1 MTRKTLSPAAA
12 LALPLFLFISPASGQ
27 TPIPGLEV
35 EVSLRSEVAE
45 IGKDL
50 VLDVAV
56 DPGPGAKLLAEGWAI
71 AVRDAADPLFPAEP
85 YPVRL
90 VSAAPEGRDQGFL
103 PSPARFE
110 WAAPIPTGTEPGVR
124 DLIVTATA
132 MQEDGTVVEG
142 RWEGPVTVDFGED
155 WSADKIT
162 AFIERRGLGLFLVV
176 VFGFGLLMSLSPCIY
191 PMIPIT
197 LAVIG
202 AQSQEKGALHGL
214 VMSVTYVVGMALV
227 YAILGALSATVFS
240 GITAF
245 MQSPAVLVPLALLL
259 VALSFGMFGAFELEA
274 PAFIRDRL
282 QGSGRTGKRG
292 GFIGAF
298 VMGMVAGL
306 VASPCVGPFL
316 AALLVWVG
324 TTGNWVLGFFSLF
337 TFGIGMGLLL
347 IGVGTFPAL
356 LGSMPRSGG
365 WMVTVKNFMGLL
377 LLAMAFYFVR
387 PGAVLPVTAF
397 YPLLGATAILVSVFM
412 GAFEGLGSAESWW
425 PRARKG
431 LGLIV
436 FLFGLHFFLGG
447 LIWHTNL
454 MPRPAVEAVPPA
466 AMPRDPTRSLTG
478 DADPGVAGAATA
490 SLPAKVPWE
499 VLATGAGPRPILDAR
514 LAEAKAAGK
523 PVMIDFWAEWCVYC
537 KKLDKLVWKD
547 PAVVEESL
555 RFVTIKFDATAP
567 DDEEMAAIK
576 KLFQVTGL
584 PRVVFID
591 SRGEILHGRSQGF
604 LEAPAMLEVMQ
615 SIR

>member
-1 MTRKTLSPAAA
+1 MTRKPLTAATA
-12 LALPLFLFISPASGQ
+12 LGLALLLPFPLSFGQ
-27 TPIPGLEV
+27 AETPGLAV
-35 EVSLRSEVAE
+35 HAALRSEVSE

-50 VLDVAV
+50 VLDITL
-56 DPGPGAKLLAEGWAI
+56 DPGPGVRLLAEGWAI
-71 AVRDAADPLFPAEP
+71 TVSDPADPLFLTDP

-90 VSAAPEGRDQGFL
+90 VSAGPEGQGRGFL
-103 PSPARFE
+103 PDPARFE
-110 WAAPIPTGTEPGVR
+110 WAAPIPSGTVPGVR
-124 DLIVTATA
+124 NLVVTALA
-132 MQEDGTVVEG
+132 AREDGAVVEG

-162 AFIERRGLGLFLVV
+162 AFIERRGLALFLVV

-259 VALSFGMFGAFELEA
+259 VALSFSMFGAYELEA

-282 QGSGRTGKRG
+282 HGSGRSGKRG

-316 AALLVWVG
+316 AALLVWVA

-347 IGVGTFPAL
+347 IGVGTFPAM

-377 LLAMAFYFVR
+377 LVAMAFYFVR
-387 PGAVLPVTAF
+387 PGAVLPVGVF
-397 YPLLGATAILVSVFM
+397 YPLLGAAAILVSVFM
-412 GAFEGLGSAESWW
+412 GAFEGLGSAPSWW

-431 LGLIV
+431 IGLIV
-436 FLFGLHFFLGG
+436 FLFGLSYFLGG
-447 LIWHTNL
+447 LLWHTSL
-454 MPRPAVEAVPPA
+454 LPRPAVEVIRPA
-466 AMPRDPTRSLTG
+466 AMPQDVTRSLSG
-478 DADPGVAGAATA
+478 NPGPGVAAAR
-490 SLPAKVPWE
+490 PAPRLDKVPWE
-499 VLATGAGPRPILDAR
+499 ILTTGAGPRPILDAR

-547 PAVVEESL
+547 PAIVEESL
-555 RFVTIKFDATAP
+555 RFLTVKIDATAP
-567 DDEEMAAIK
+567 DDGEMGAIK
-576 KLFQVTGL
+576 ELMQVKGL

>member
-1 MTRKTLSPAAA
+1 LTRKTLSPAAA
-12 LALPLFLFISPASGQ
+12 LALPLLLLVSPASGQ
-27 TPIPGLEV
+27 TPAPGLEV

-45 IGKDL
+45 IGQDL
-50 VLDVAV
+50 ILDIAL
-56 DPGPGAKLLAEGWAI
+56 DSGPGGRLLAEGWTI
-71 AVRDAADPLFPAEP
+71 TVSDAADPLFLADP

-90 VSAAPEGRDQGFL
+90 VSAAPDGGNRGFL

-110 WAAPIPTGTEPGVR
+110 WAAPIPPGTEPGVR
-124 DLIVTATA
+124 NLVVTATA
-132 MQEDGTVVEG
+132 TQEDGAVVEG

-259 VALSFGMFGAFELEA
+259 VALSFGMFGAFEMEA

-282 QGSGRTGKRG
+282 HGSGRSGKRG

-316 AALLVWVG
+316 AALLVWVA

-387 PGAVLPVTAF
+387 PGAVLPVTVF
-397 YPLLGATAILVSVFM
+397 YPLLGGTAILVSVFM
-412 GAFEGLGSAESWW
+412 GAFEGLGSADSWW

-447 LIWHTNL
+447 LIWHTSL
-454 MPRPAVEAVPPA
+454 LPRPAVEAIPPA
-466 AMPRDPTRSLTG
+466 VMPRDLTRSPSG
-478 DADPGVAGAATA
+478 AGGPGVAGAATA
-490 SLPAKVPWE
+490 PLPDKVPWE
-499 VLATGAGPRPILDAR
+499 VLVTGAGPRPILDAL

-567 DDEEMAAIK
+567 DDEEMTAIK
-576 KLFQVTGL
+576 DMFQVTGL

-615 SIR
+615 NIR